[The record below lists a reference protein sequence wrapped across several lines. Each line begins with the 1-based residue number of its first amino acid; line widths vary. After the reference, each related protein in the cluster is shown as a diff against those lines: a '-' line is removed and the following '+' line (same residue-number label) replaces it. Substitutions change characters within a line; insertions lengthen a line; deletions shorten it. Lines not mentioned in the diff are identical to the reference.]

1 MNTFLF
7 IFKQVFKIR
16 SPNLILGLLNVGI
29 VALLIVFTTELYALN
44 MQILNYILMVSAV
57 LLITSVIILCMNSEF
72 AQRTRDISIFRA
84 IGFQR
89 LFLCTSF
96 IIKSLIIGLIGS
108 IIGFVIGNIAI
119 IILFNIGPR
128 LMLII
133 DVLILVTISAL
144 IGCLSPLIKISKLNI
159 PEMLNR

>member
-1 MNTFLF
+1 
-7 IFKQVFKIR
+7 
-16 SPNLILGLLNVGI
+16 
-29 VALLIVFTTELYALN
+29 
-44 MQILNYILMVSAV
+44 
-57 LLITSVIILCMNSEF
+57 MNSEF

-89 LFLCTSF
+89 LFLWTFF

-108 IIGFVIGNIAI
+108 IIGFVIGNIAL

>member
-7 IFKQVFKIR
+7 IFRHVFKIR

-29 VALLIVFTTELYALN
+29 VALLIVITTELITLN
-44 MQILNYILMVSAV
+44 MQLLNYILIASAV

-84 IGFQR
+84 IGFQK
-89 LFLCTSF
+89 LFLWTFF

-108 IIGFVIGNIAI
+108 IIGFIIGNVAL
-119 IILFNIGPR
+119 IILFNIMPR

-133 DVLILVTISAL
+133 DVLILVTVSAL
-144 IGCLSPLIKISKLNI
+144 IGCLSSLIKISKLNI